1 MRVFITN
8 KEYKE
13 YKEYKKVTK
22 NFKKTIVLNKNI
34 KNFKNINTNK
44 KVHSTNRSIN
54 NTNNLRSS
62 KKALLIAIN
71 YENTQY
77 QLNGCTN
84 DIMLIKSILDKREFS
99 STIISEKS
107 DKKPT
112 KDNIIKELSSFLSQ
126 SKDNDILYIHYSGHG
141 SNVIDENKD
150 ESDSKDETIVT
161 TDFLNITDDELN
173 IIIKDN
179 LKSKAKLF
187 AVFDSCHSG
196 SILDLDY
203 ILKEKENKLY
213 LESCQSCQSCQSS
226 QLPFPP
232 NVVLISGCRD
242 EQYSQEVTTSHGSN
256 GLLTTSLY
264 NNLCFSINNN
274 ISWIQLFSNIKNLLK
289 NIGAEQ
295 VPQLSCSSMINLN
308 DRIFL

>member
-1 MRVFITN
+1 MNIIN
-8 KEYKE
+8 
-13 YKEYKKVTK
+13 TK
-22 NFKKTIVLNKNI
+22 NNKNNKNI
-34 KNFKNINTNK
+34 NNNKNNVKNNK
-44 KVHSTNRSIN
+44 KSNTQLHKSIN
-54 NTNNLRSS
+54 NLSTSS

-84 DIMLIKSILDKREFS
+84 DIMLIKSILDKRGFS
-99 STIISEKS
+99 SSIISEKS
-107 DKKPT
+107 EKSEKKPT

-141 SNVIDENKD
+141 SNIIDKNND
-150 ESDSKDETIVT
+150 ESDLKDETIVT
-161 TDFLNITDDELN
+161 SDLLNITDDELN

-196 SILDLDY
+196 SILDLNY
-203 ILKEKENKLY
+203 ILKDKENKIY
-213 LESCQSCQSCQSS
+213 LESSQSS
-226 QLPFPP
+226 QSSFPP

-242 EQYSQEVTTSHGSN
+242 EQYSQEVTTSNGSN

-289 NIGAEQ
+289 NIQAEQ
-295 VPQLSCSSMINLN
+295 VPQLSCSSIINLN